1 MVTIITVLLVLK
13 EQKPED
19 NVTIF
24 KLLKEKKNVRLG
36 LHIH

>member
-24 KLLKEKKNVRLG
+24 KLLKEKKM
-36 LHIH
+36 